1 MTDKP
6 LQENDRNPLTDAE
19 TVVPSK
25 TRRKQEAEKI
35 KQLAMRL
42 LDLSPSGLSRVPL
55 DDSLRDEIREA
66 GKMRSHGARKRQM
79 LFIAKLLRRTD
90 TTLVMEALDAMEND
104 GRQATARQHR
114 VEAWRDYLLDKGD
127 EGLSQL
133 LSDRHD
139 VDIPALR
146 ALIRNARREEAA
158 SRPPASR
165 RALFRLLRL
174 MDENSPLPAQ

>member
-6 LQENDRNPLTDAE
+6 LQENDLNPSTDAE
-19 TVVPSK
+19 TVIPSK

-35 KQLAMRL
+35 KHLAMRL

-66 GKMRSHGARKRQM
+66 GKMRSHGARKRQL

-127 EGLSQL
+127 EGLSRL

-146 ALIRNARREEAA
+146 ALIRNARREEAG